1 MVYMKDI
8 ALLGDGHFSV
18 MELRPIYTLSSGPHI
33 TRFSPVVAM
42 KRKNFEQNFV
52 LIQANTAYRQQI
64 SSTKLLHKY
73 VLLNIFK
80 SLSYSDLTVANNQ
93 IYYQ

>member
-1 MVYMKDI
+1 MVEMVYMKDI
-8 ALLGDGHFSV
+8 ALLGNGHFSV
-18 MELRPIYTLSSGPHI
+18 MELRPIYTLSSSPHI

-42 KRKNFEQNFV
+42 KRKNFV